1 MSMLDDR
8 NSVINHFLKKATD
21 TTIASKEIE
30 PSGNESDLDVFT
42 RLAQLVRTDYD
53 RSRKIE
59 AKRLGIQL
67 STLDDEV
74 HKLRPKSDQDESLP
88 FPIVEPFHQPVQPA
102 ALLDE
107 LAEVVKRFIILEPY
121 QADCVALWIA
131 FTWFTDS
138 VHVSPLLLV
147 NAPERACGKSQLL
160 ELVSRLVSR
169 PLPVAN
175 CSTAALFRSIELWK
189 PTLTI
194 DEADTFFSEN
204 IELAGLI
211 NAGHTRASAFV
222 LRTVGDDHTPTRF
235 SVWAAKALAGIQLEK
250 HLPNAT
256 MSRGLVINL
265 RRKLPH
271 ENVSRLRH
279 ADTTAFNLLASKL
292 ARFAQDFIE
301 SIVSARPTL
310 PDELDDR
317 NQDNWEPLLSI
328 ASCAGANWIKRATEA
343 ALQLAESGS
352 DSQSAGAELLTD
364 IRNIFDA
371 KSLLKISFK
380 DLLAKLTEDDEL
392 PWSTYNRGKPIAAR
406 QITKRL
412 AAFGVKSKTV
422 RMGNDV
428 AKGYE
433 LDQFTEVFSR
443 YLPDTPVN
451 PDTTVT
457 RLQPAPVLG
466 LSVAKNGDVTVIAGY
481 KSTNDVQEPS
491 LDAACNRVTNVTAIA
506 GAKGKAQESETF
518 L

>member
-1 MSMLDDR
+1 MTNDDLTAL
-8 NSVINHFLKKATD
+8 SLA
-21 TTIASKEIE
+21 AE
-30 PSGNESDLDVFT
+30 PLPAESDEQT
-42 RLAQLVRTDYD
+42 IKRLAMLPQLDYD
-53 RSRKIE
+53 RVRKSE
-59 AKRLGIQL
+59 AKRMAIKV

-74 HKLRPKSDQDESLP
+74 QKLRPKSAEDESLP
-88 FPIVEPFHQPVQPA
+88 FPIVEAYHQPVQA
-102 ALLDE
+102 SAVLDE
-107 LAEVVKRFIILEPY
+107 LVELIKRFIILEPY

-131 FTWFTDS
+131 FTWLTDA
-138 VHVSPLLLV
+138 VQVSPLLLV

-160 ELVSRLVSR
+160 DLVSRLVAR

-175 CSTAALFRSIELWK
+175 CSTAALFRSIELWN

-204 IELAGLI
+204 VELAGLI
-211 NAGHTRASAFV
+211 NAGHTRANAFV
-222 LRTVGDDHTPTRF
+222 LRTVGDEHTPTRF

-279 ADTTAFNLLASKL
+279 AGTTAFNLLASKM
-292 ARFAQDFIE
+292 ARFAQDFNE
-301 SIVSARPTL
+301 SIASVRPTL
-310 PDELDDR
+310 PDKLDDR
-317 NQDNWEPLLSI
+317 SQDNWEPLFSI
-328 ASCAGANWIKRATEA
+328 ASCAGANWINRATEA

-380 DLLAKLTEDDEL
+380 DLLIKLTEDDEL
-392 PWSTYNRGKPIAAR
+392 SWSTHNRGKPITAR
-406 QITKRL
+406 QVTKRL

-443 YLPDTPVN
+443 YLPHPLSNVV
-451 PDTTVT
+451 TTVT

-466 LSVAKNGDVTVIAGY
+466 LIVARNGDVTEVAGY
-481 KSTNDVQEPS
+481 KSTNDVQEPN
-491 LDAACNRVTNVTAIA
+491 LDAACNRVTNVTAI
-506 GAKGKAQESETF
+506 GAVKGKEQESETF